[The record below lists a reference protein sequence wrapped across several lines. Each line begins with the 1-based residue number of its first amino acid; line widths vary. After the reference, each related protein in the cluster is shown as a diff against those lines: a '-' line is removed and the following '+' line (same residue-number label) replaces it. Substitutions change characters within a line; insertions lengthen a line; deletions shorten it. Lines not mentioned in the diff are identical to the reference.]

1 MPRNFM
7 FTKEEVVA
15 AALELARESGME
27 AVTARSLGAKLKSSS
42 KPIFSLFRNMEE
54 VQRAVIEA
62 ASKLYQSYLREDM
75 ESGIYPPYKASG
87 MAYIRFAGEEKELF
101 KLLFMRER
109 SREENMQGEAEL
121 APIIAIV
128 RKNTGLGEEEAKL
141 FHLEMWM
148 FTHGIATT
156 IATSYFEWDME
167 LISRILTDGYEGIK
181 YRHCGKGRTDG
192 CD

>member
-27 AVTARSLGAKLKSSS
+27 AVTARSLGAKLESSS

-62 ASKLYQSYLREDM
+62 ANKLYQSYLREDM
-75 ESGIYPPYKASG
+75 ESGRYPPYKASG

-121 APIIAIV
+121 TPIIAIV
-128 RKNTGLGEEEAKL
+128 RKNTELSEEEAKL

-167 LISRILTDGYEGIK
+167 LVSRILTDGYEGIK